1 MKQIL
6 KSDKVIIPDG
16 VTISVSKRVVTVT
29 GPRGSLSRSFKHLQI
44 DIQVLAD
51 EGIVKVDSWFTTKK
65 QSACVRTVCSTIQN
79 LITGVIKGYEYRMR
93 LVYAHFP
100 INTLIA
106 ADKNSIEIRNYIGER
121 AVRKLQ
127 LLPNVTIEKSD
138 ETKDELILR
147 GNDLNSVS
155 LSAALIQQSCRAK
168 RKDVRKFLDGI
179 YVSETKTIVRE
190 A

>member
-6 KSDKVIIPDG
+6 KSDKVPIPEG
-16 VTISVSKRVVTVT
+16 VTVSVNKRVVTVT
-29 GPRGSLSRSFKHLQI
+29 GPRGTLSRSFRHLQI
-44 DIQVLAD
+44 DIQVLLD
-51 EGIVKVDSWFTTKK
+51 ESIVKVDSWFTTKK
-65 QSACVRTVCSTIQN
+65 QSACVRTVCSTIHN
-79 LITGVIKGYEYRMR
+79 LVVGVVKGYEYRMR

-100 INTLIA
+100 INTLIP

-127 LLPNVTIEKSD
+127 LLPNVSIEKSD

-155 LSAALIQQSCRAK
+155 LSAALIQQSCKARK
-168 RKDVRKFLDGI
+168 KDVRKFLDGI
-179 YVSETKTIVRE
+179 YVSEAKTITQE